1 MTNTRKIL
9 VLVHQLAERP
19 APYLDRL
26 RDAGFEIV
34 HPGIGRRPSERE
46 LIALLPGVFATIAG
60 SEPYNEKV
68 LASAPALRIIA
79 RFGVGYDQID
89 VDAAT
94 RHNVIVA
101 MAFGANHESVADG
114 AFMLMCACAC
124 NLPAKH
130 ALVAGGG
137 WGSGFHTG
145 VWRKTVGIIGFGRI
159 GRALAHRCRHGFDMR
174 VLAYDPVADTAYAE
188 AHGIELVPLETLLR
202 SSDFVS
208 VHIPQSPQTDN
219 FIDAAKLRLMR
230 PDAFLINTARG
241 SLVDEAALYDAL
253 REHRIAGAG
262 LDVFREEP
270 PTGSPLLGL
279 PNVVLTPHSTG
290 MDDTGEIAMAN
301 RCVEAI
307 LAVARGEFP
316 GTEYVLNPAAHAAP
330 SQA

>member
-1 MTNTRKIL
+1 MTNQRKVL

-34 HPGIGRRPSERE
+34 HSGINRRPTEQE
-46 LIALLPGVFATIAG
+46 LIDRLPGVFATIAG
-60 SEPYNEKV
+60 SEPYNERV
-68 LASAPALRIIA
+68 LATAPELRVVA

-89 VDAAT
+89 VEAAT
-94 RHNVIVA
+94 RHGVLVA

-114 AFMLMCACAC
+114 AFTLLCACAC

-137 WGSGFHTG
+137 WGTGFHTG
-145 VWRKTVGIIGFGRI
+145 IWRKTVGIIGLGRI
-159 GRALAHRCRHGFDMR
+159 GKALARRCRHGFDMR
-174 VLAYDPVADTAYAE
+174 VLAYDLAPDRAYAE
-188 AHGIELVPLETLLR
+188 THGIDLVPLEELLANA
-202 SSDFVS
+202 DFIS
-208 VHIPQSPQTDN
+208 LHIPHSSRTEG
-219 FIDAAKLRLMR
+219 FIDAASLRLVR
-230 PDAFLINTARG
+230 PSAYLINTARG
-241 SLVDEAALYDAL
+241 PLVDEAALHDAL

-262 LDVFREEP
+262 LDVFQHEP

-290 MDDTGEIAMAN
+290 MDDTGELAMAN

-307 LAVARGEFP
+307 LAVARGAFP
-316 GTEYVLNPAAHAAP
+316 GAEYVVNPSAHAAP
-330 SQA
+330 AQA

>member
-1 MTNTRKIL
+1 MTNLRKAL

-34 HPGIGRRPSERE
+34 HPGIGRRPSEQE
-46 LIALLPGVFATIAG
+46 LIDLLPGVFATIAG
-60 SEPYNEKV
+60 SEPYNERT
-68 LASAPALRIIA
+68 LSSTNDLRIIA

-94 RHNVIVA
+94 RHGVTVA

-114 AFMLMCACAC
+114 AFTLLCACAC
-124 NLPAKH
+124 DLPRKH

-137 WGSGFHTG
+137 WGTGFHTG
-145 VWRKTVGIIGFGRI
+145 IWRKTVGIIGFGRI
-159 GRALAHRCRHGFDMR
+159 GKALARRCKRGFDMR
-174 VLAYDPVADTAYAE
+174 VLAYDPVPDHAYAQAE
-188 AHGIELVPLETLLR
+188 GVEIVPLETLLATA
-202 SSDFVS
+202 DYVS
-208 VHIPQSPQTDN
+208 IHMPHTPRTEG

-241 SLVDEAALYDAL
+241 PLVDETALYDAL

-290 MDDTGEIAMAN
+290 MDDTGELAMAN
-301 RCVEAI
+301 RCVDAI
-307 LAVARGEFP
+307 LAVARGERP
-316 GTEYVLNPAAHAAP
+316 GAEYVLNPSA
-330 SQA
+330 QA